1 MGEARSEMSPKDKT
15 KTVDLTRGSKGV
27 VSAFGKLLPRKKASV
42 AESTEEAANTFADM
56 IAAADD
62 RLDKIITAKQRDLE
76 KEPDDEAYNKK
87 AAAILADTRY
97 YLDKLINACV
107 EYSELKH

>member
-15 KTVDLTRGSKGV
+15 KTVDLTKGSKGV
-27 VSAFGKLLPRKKASV
+27 VSAFGKLLPRKKAV
-42 AESTEEAANTFADM
+42 VESTEQAAETFADM

-62 RLDKIITAKQRDLE
+62 RLDKVITAKQRDLE
-76 KEPDDEAYNKK
+76 KEPDDEAYNKR
-87 AAAILADTRY
+87 AISILEDARY
-97 YLDKLINACV
+97 HLDKLINSCV